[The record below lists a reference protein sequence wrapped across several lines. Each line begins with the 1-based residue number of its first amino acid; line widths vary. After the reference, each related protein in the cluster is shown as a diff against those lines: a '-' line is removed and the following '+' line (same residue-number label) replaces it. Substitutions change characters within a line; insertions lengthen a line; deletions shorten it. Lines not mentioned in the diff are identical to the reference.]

1 MPITP
6 FIGLSV
12 LIHIMI
18 IIGNKLFRSTPSNEM
33 HIGTSKIMHYAGFV
47 IVIFVFGTIL
57 TGATL
62 ITHASI
68 EDGHSSI
75 RFVSKTAAS
84 AYAMVFETH
93 QSQIAAVEDS
103 PKITMAANMP
113 PMPAETDNQVI
124 NKNELPQT
132 AVTPVKTDKYTLA
145 ENSLEN
151 AKIALL
157 ETYVKLALKGK
168 PGQGSLSLP

>member
-18 IIGNKLFRSTPSNEM
+18 IVGNKLFRFTPKNEKSIATSTM
-33 HIGTSKIMHYAGFV
+33 MHYAGFL
-47 IVIFVFGTIL
+47 IVIFIFGVIL

-75 RFVSKTAAS
+75 RFVSRTAAS

-93 QSQIAAVEDS
+93 QPPTSIENSYAM
-103 PKITMAANMP
+103 TMAANVP
-113 PMPAETDNQVI
+113 SQTDDDVTNE
-124 NKNELPQT
+124 NKLPQVVI
-132 AVTPVKTDKYTLA
+132 APIKTDEYAT
-145 ENSLEN
+145 ENESLET

-157 ETYVKLALKGK
+157 ETYVKLTLKGK